1 MDGGTLRRPSADD
14 ETSVTTPGRRCA
26 HCDGNIPSARER
38 RYDTCSTACATAR
51 RAASQNARFA
61 VYLDENAAHH
71 AWASRLRRA
80 GVPAEIRAKV
90 LAPLR
95 GQGAMTP
102 TMARERLY
110 AGGWLVLS
118 GGRVQCVATGE
129 EYPPVAAPPL
139 RASLEPV
146 AATDAPPPASTTE
159 APRMEPQETVACVVD
174 PWSLPSPSAEY
185 AGYFLEITIT
195 PCVDP
200 PLTLRTTRLLHGAL
214 SAIHREP
221 HRPGLAHFA
230 LVPRGEDAPP
240 RAGTPPAPAW
250 DVLFYERAIAERL
263 RGTSHTIYLSGG
275 RAKPPDVL
283 DRTLSFGERVFRV
296 RAPAA
301 LPAGRYRVVID
312 TRTPLSFTT
321 DDHRVCVE
329 RPHEGTITG
338 SLERVA
344 KAVGV
349 TVRPSDL
356 AIARVAAETYV
367 QVIRV
372 GTHWQRGTGDPGS
385 ARTIAGRVVVECNA
399 VAAWLLL
406 CARRT
411 GLGGMT
417 SIGFG
422 RVRVTAERLDAP
434 DELACL
440 TDPRRSPCEAC
451 YVRGEIRP
459 VGLCADPSHRSAD
472 VPPRAEEK
480 PE

>member
-14 ETSVTTPGRRCA
+14 ETPVTTPTRRCA
-26 HCDGNIPSARER
+26 HCDGAIPTARPL

-80 GVPAEIRAKV
+80 GVPSEIRTQA

-129 EYPPVAAPPL
+129 EYPPAPAPASSNASPPVVTAPEPAPLPVVSEPAPVAPP
-139 RASLEPV
+139 
-146 AATDAPPPASTTE
+146 
-159 APRMEPQETVACVVD
+159 D
-174 PWSLPSPSAEY
+174 PWALPSPLAEHV
-185 AGYFLEITIT
+185 GYFLEITIT

-200 PLTLRTTRLLHGAL
+200 PLTLRNTRLLHGAL

-240 RAGTPPAPAW
+240 RHGTPPKPAW
-250 DVLFYERAIAERL
+250 DVLFYERPLAERL
-263 RGTSHTIYLSGG
+263 RGTSHTIYLCGG
-275 RAKPPDVL
+275 RAKPPDVPE
-283 DRTLSFGERVFRV
+283 RTLSFGEHVFRV
-296 RAPAA
+296 RAPAP
-301 LPAGRYRVVID
+301 LPAGRYRVTIE

-422 RVRVTAERLDAP
+422 RVRVTVEPVTDGTPEAP
-434 DELACL
+434 A
-440 TDPRRSPCEAC
+440 RSVYAVPM
-451 YVRGEIRP
+451 
-459 VGLCADPSHRSAD
+459 SALS
-472 VPPRAEEK
+472 PRAQERMG
-480 PE
+480 

>member
-26 HCDGNIPSARER
+26 HCDGAIPNARER

-61 VYLDENAAHH
+61 VYRDENAAHH

-80 GVPAEIRAKV
+80 GVPAEIRAKA

-110 AGGWLVLS
+110 AGGWLVLAR
-118 GGRVQCVATGE
+118 GRVQCVATGE
-129 EYPPVAAPPL
+129 EYPPAPVPSNAPLPVVTTPEPPPVSEVAPEPAAPTL
-139 RASLEPV
+139 
-146 AATDAPPPASTTE
+146 PA
-159 APRMEPQETVACVVD
+159 

-185 AGYFLEITIT
+185 VGYFLEITIT

-200 PLTLRTTRLLHGAL
+200 PLTLRNTRLLHGAL

-240 RAGTPPAPAW
+240 RTGTPPAPAW
-250 DVLFYERAIAERL
+250 DVLFYERDLAERL

-275 RAKPPDVL
+275 RVKPPDVL
-283 DRTLSFGERVFRV
+283 DRTLSFGEHVFRV
-296 RAPAA
+296 RAPAP
-301 LPAGRYRVVID
+301 LPAGRYRVAID

-349 TVRPSDL
+349 IVRPSDL

-422 RVRVTAERLDAP
+422 RVRMTAEAL
-434 DELACL
+434 
-440 TDPRRSPCEAC
+440 
-451 YVRGEIRP
+451 
-459 VGLCADPSHRSAD
+459 
-472 VPPRAEEK
+472 
-480 PE
+480 